1 MKPGDGLL
9 LIALLVWLSVRVG
22 PWWLGVV
29 LFVAA
34 WVVNL
39 GTTYWCHRTARRA
52 HP

>member
-1 MKPGDGLL
+1 MKVGDELL

-39 GTTYWCHRTARRA
+39 IFAYKRAQHRR
-52 HP
+52 HV